1 MHLGTEFLRNSKI
14 IHVTKRATLTSK
26 RSCSRLQT
34 VCDIFQ
40 HRAAK
45 TEAYLVGKRLSDAS
59 VVSGAW
65 VLFSFWTFLPL
76 PVYSSLRSLFAMW
89 LHIWNNV
96 GQPQGL
102 KKAIKRPHV
111 FLIKKVITCRQNTI
125 YIFSQIWNLLWL
137 VCQVYK

>member
-89 LHIWNNV
+89 LHIWNSV

-111 FLIKKVITCRQNTI
+111 FLIKSN
-125 YIFSQIWNLLWL
+125 NLQTEYNLYFFTNL
-137 VCQVYK
+137 KFALAGLPSL